1 MARTIGRLTAQQVE
15 FASLEPGLHGDGS
28 NLYLRVGKDG
38 ARSWAFVYRFA
49 AVANAKPASAKR
61 AKAAFHLRPPA
72 ARPLRAGRCST
83 KGRRSIR

>member
-15 FASLEPGLHGDGS
+15 FASLEPGLHGS
-28 NLYLRVGKDG
+28 NLYLRVGKDAAPG
-38 ARSWAFVYRFA
+38 RSSIAS